1 MCFCLVTKI
10 KEEMKRKRG
19 AGKRKS
25 KKPSTGGSGEVFVE
39 PGYYSDRNEEN
50 DELVSR
56 TEIGTRAVHT
66 KLSGLHAVLDNQTT
80 NNETVSGAVAK
91 LARAISSSHVNPI
104 NDIVSQQRERVGQKE
119 PKSSHQEPVYNK
131 QELDAAHKVIKKI
144 MKMEAAAPFNAPV
157 DPIALGIPDYF
168 DIIDTPMDFRTICSK
183 LESGLK
189 YRNSEEVFKDVE
201 LIWDNCCKYNK
212 KGSLILELM
221 KRVKINFKRQW
232 TAAGLYRE
240 QSTATTGHLC
250 HNPQPCQVAVHM
262 DPGGSTISSS
272 APLQQ
277 HNWTVLKQRQ
287 YQKLSTCGTHNFE
300 PQEISYHCQCSL
312 NSGHLQPGLHQHDL
326 AAPQTSFAH
335 LHPGDLMN
343 GKCCSQRVS
352 EATPSLSHSC
362 QPPPSCSLM
371 ARHQQRGC
379 MHQSSLC
386 QLPPSQI
393 EGGTNSQSAGHS
405 CLPHREPTSNFT
417 KCDAFGL
424 GRDAED
430 RYHQQQCQ
438 MDSAHMQAYDPSAS
452 CMPVH
457 HLNQSTCQQLLSSHA
472 KGPRNSDCRGNL
484 QVPPPTILNGN
495 CTKHTTECPRPPVT
509 DDTSCRELNQIN
521 PIPEQSSS
529 MINIMACHPVEKTC
543 QNQPESSPS
552 EHLHSTAADNNF
564 FKRITR
570 GQTQIQC
577 QEQSSSM
584 MNSQKHQH
592 QENTCKIPTISP
604 ESQPLSPTADHNRKW
619 QRKSGGQ
626 EPTHGTA
633 FGGDRIPIPTNA
645 QGQPVGPHAQK
656 LVSFLGTLARNGH
669 FLPLTYLDWRHVPS
683 EKKKNMWEKVQL
695 RFDIDPTSKNWVL
708 QSLGRRWKDW
718 KSKLKTAHYY
728 PHQTDEARLADCDE
742 RILPDQWAAL
752 VKLWSTESAQK
763 NSATNRANRMKAK
776 YIHASGRKSFARIR
790 EEQRNRPDG
799 KELSR
804 AELFIL
810 TRTRK
815 DGKPV
820 NEASSEV
827 IKLQYRVNGQDTPQD
842 SNKQGDVLSQII
854 GSDKR
859 GRTRCIELGIE
870 LGPSYPPD
878 LGSPKPAC
886 SESTRMVSESDANA
900 EIRDLKEKMAVM
912 EKTCTQMVS
921 QMAALVSMVSSMH
934 KNTPD
939 RNVPDMVANTSSASD
954 HPAAQAVDTRPTT
967 RGASMR
973 QTRWSKRKI

>member
-1 MCFCLVTKI
+1 
-10 KEEMKRKRG
+10 MKRKRG

-131 QELDAAHKVIKKI
+131 QELDAAHK
-144 MKMEAAAPFNAPV
+144 
-157 DPIALGIPDYF
+157 
-168 DIIDTPMDFRTICSK
+168 
-183 LESGLK
+183 
-189 YRNSEEVFKDVE
+189 
-201 LIWDNCCKYNK
+201 
-212 KGSLILELM
+212 
-221 KRVKINFKRQW
+221 
-232 TAAGLYRE
+232 
-240 QSTATTGHLC
+240 
-250 HNPQPCQVAVHM
+250 
-262 DPGGSTISSS
+262 
-272 APLQQ
+272 
-277 HNWTVLKQRQ
+277 
-287 YQKLSTCGTHNFE
+287 
-300 PQEISYHCQCSL
+300 
-312 NSGHLQPGLHQHDL
+312 
-326 AAPQTSFAH
+326 
-335 LHPGDLMN
+335 
-343 GKCCSQRVS
+343 
-352 EATPSLSHSC
+352 
-362 QPPPSCSLM
+362 
-371 ARHQQRGC
+371 
-379 MHQSSLC
+379 
-386 QLPPSQI
+386 
-393 EGGTNSQSAGHS
+393 
-405 CLPHREPTSNFT
+405 
-417 KCDAFGL
+417 
-424 GRDAED
+424 
-430 RYHQQQCQ
+430 
-438 MDSAHMQAYDPSAS
+438 
-452 CMPVH
+452 
-457 HLNQSTCQQLLSSHA
+457 
-472 KGPRNSDCRGNL
+472 
-484 QVPPPTILNGN
+484 
-495 CTKHTTECPRPPVT
+495 
-509 DDTSCRELNQIN
+509 
-521 PIPEQSSS
+521 
-529 MINIMACHPVEKTC
+529 
-543 QNQPESSPS
+543 
-552 EHLHSTAADNNF
+552 
-564 FKRITR
+564 
-570 GQTQIQC
+570 
-577 QEQSSSM
+577 
-584 MNSQKHQH
+584 
-592 QENTCKIPTISP
+592 
-604 ESQPLSPTADHNRKW
+604 
-619 QRKSGGQ
+619 
-626 EPTHGTA
+626 
-633 FGGDRIPIPTNA
+633 
-645 QGQPVGPHAQK
+645 
-656 LVSFLGTLARNGH
+656 
-669 FLPLTYLDWRHVPS
+669 
-683 EKKKNMWEKVQL
+683 L

-752 VKLWSTESAQK
+752 VKLWSTESAQFSYEFLYLRLVNVIIKFITPQK

-827 IKLQYRVNGQDTPQD
+827 IKKLQYRVNGQDTPQD

-939 RNVPDMVANTSSASD
+939 RNVPDMVGSLKEQVANTSSASD

-973 QTRWSKRKI
+973 QVSTIFPLIECLLDAPGP

>member
-1 MCFCLVTKI
+1 MIQSL
-10 KEEMKRKRG
+10 G
-19 AGKRKS
+19 WQ
-25 KKPSTGGSGEVFVE
+25 
-39 PGYYSDRNEEN
+39 SDIRNEEN
-50 DELVSR
+50 ELESR
-56 TEIGTRAVHT
+56 IEIETRAVHA
-66 KLSGLHAVLDNQTT
+66 KLSGLHAGLDNPAA

-104 NDIVSQQRERVGQKE
+104 NDIVSQQRERIGQKE
-119 PKSSHQEPVYNK
+119 PKSSQQEPVYNK

-168 DIIDTPMDFRTICSK
+168 DIIDTPMDFGTICSK
-183 LESGLK
+183 LESV
-189 YRNSEEVFKDVE
+189 SS
-201 LIWDNCCKYNK
+201 
-212 KGSLILELM
+212 SLILELM

-250 HNPQPCQVAVHM
+250 HNPPPCQVAVHM
-262 DPGGSTISSS
+262 DPVGSTISSS
-272 APLQQ
+272 AHLQQ

-312 NSGHLQPGLHQHDL
+312 NSGQLQPGLHQHDL
-326 AAPQTSFAH
+326 APSQTSFAH

-352 EATPSLSHSC
+352 EANPSLSHSC
-362 QPPPSCSLM
+362 QPSPSCSLM
-371 ARHQQRGC
+371 PRHQERGC

-393 EGGTNSQSAGHS
+393 EGGTNSQSAGHLR
-405 CLPHREPTSNFT
+405 LPHREPTSNFT
-417 KCDAFGL
+417 KCDAFNL

-484 QVPPPTILNGN
+484 QVPPPTVLTGN

-509 DDTSCRELNQIN
+509 DDTGCRELNQIN

-529 MINIMACHPVEKTC
+529 MINIMACHPGEKTC

-552 EHLHSTAADNNF
+552 EHLHSTADNNF

-604 ESQPLSPTADHNRKW
+604 ESQPLSPTADHNRNW

-645 QGQPVGPHAQK
+645 QGLPVGPHAQK

-728 PHQTDEARLADCDE
+728 PHQTDEERLADCDE
-742 RILPDQWAAL
+742 RIFQISGQPLLNYGVPSQL
-752 VKLWSTESAQK
+752 
-763 NSATNRANRMKAK
+763 SATNRANRMKAK

-827 IKLQYRVNGQDTPQD
+827 I
-842 SNKQGDVLSQII
+842 
-854 GSDKR
+854 
-859 GRTRCIELGIE
+859 TR
-870 LGPSYPPD
+870 
-878 LGSPKPAC
+878 
-886 SESTRMVSESDANA
+886 R
-900 EIRDLKEKMAVM
+900 
-912 EKTCTQMVS
+912 
-921 QMAALVSMVSSMH
+921 
-934 KNTPD
+934 
-939 RNVPDMVANTSSASD
+939 
-954 HPAAQAVDTRPTT
+954 
-967 RGASMR
+967 
-973 QTRWSKRKI
+973 SKRNI

>member
-1 MCFCLVTKI
+1 
-10 KEEMKRKRG
+10 MKRKRG
-19 AGKRKS
+19 ARKRKS
-25 KKPSTGGSGEVFVE
+25 KKPSTGGAAEVVVE

-50 DELVSR
+50 DEFESR
-56 TEIGTRAVHT
+56 TDMETRAVHT
-66 KLSGLHAVLDNQTT
+66 KMSGQHVGLDNPE
-80 NNETVSGAVAK
+80 NNETVSGALAK
-91 LARAISSSHVNPI
+91 LARAISSSHVNPTC
-104 NDIVSQQRERVGQKE
+104 DRVSQQRERIGQKE

-131 QELDAAHKVIKKI
+131 QELDAAHSVIKKI
-144 MKMEAAAPFNAPV
+144 MKMEAAAAFNAPV

-168 DIIDTPMDFRTICSK
+168 DIIDTPMDFGTICSK

-201 LIWDNCCKYNK
+201 LIWDNCCKYNR

-221 KRVKINFKRQW
+221 KRVKNNFKRQW
-232 TAAGLYRE
+232 IAAGLYKE
-240 QSTATTGHLC
+240 QSTVTTGHLC
-250 HNPQPCQVAVHM
+250 HNPQPCQDAVHM
-262 DPGGSTISSS
+262 DPVASTISSS
-272 APLQQ
+272 AHLRQ
-277 HNWTVLKQRQ
+277 HDWTSLKQRQ
-287 YQKLSTCGTHNFE
+287 YQKLSTCGSHNFE

-312 NSGHLQPGLHQHDL
+312 NSGQLQPGLHQHDL
-326 AAPQTSFAH
+326 TPQQKTFVH
-335 LHPGDLMN
+335 LHPGDLMS
-343 GKCCSQRVS
+343 GKSCSQRVS
-352 EATPSLSHSC
+352 EASPSLLHSC
-362 QPPPSCSLM
+362 QPSPCCSLM
-371 ARHQQRGC
+371 GRYNQRGC
-379 MHQSSLC
+379 MHQSSLS
-386 QLPPSQI
+386 QLPPYRI
-393 EGGTNSQSAGHS
+393 EAGTSSHTAGHLH
-405 CLPHREPTSNFT
+405 LPHREPISTFT
-417 KCDAFGL
+417 KCDAFNL
-424 GRDAED
+424 GRDVED
-430 RYHQQQCQ
+430 RYQQQQCQ

-457 HLNQSTCQQLLSSHA
+457 HVNQSTCQQLLSSHA
-472 KGPRNSDCRGNL
+472 KGPRNSDCGGNL
-484 QVPPPTILNGN
+484 HIPPPTVSTGN
-495 CTKHTTECPRPPVT
+495 CTKHTTECLLPPVT
-509 DDTSCRELNQIN
+509 DNTGCRELNQIN

-529 MINIMACHPVEKTC
+529 MINIIASHPVEKTC

-552 EHLHSTAADNNF
+552 EHLHSTADNNF

-570 GQTQIQC
+570 GQTQMQC

-604 ESQPLSPTADHNRKW
+604 ESQPSPPTADHNRKI
-619 QRKSGGQ
+619 SGGQ
-626 EPTHGTA
+626 EPTDVAA
-633 FGGDRIPIPTNA
+633 FGGERIPVPTNA

-683 EKKKNMWEKVQL
+683 EKKKKMWEKVQL
-695 RFDIDPTSKNWVL
+695 KFDIDPACKNWVL

-728 PHQTDEARLADCDE
+728 PHETDEERLADCDE

-752 VKLWSTESAQK
+752 VKLWNTESAQK

-810 TRTRK
+810 TRTRR

-827 IKLQYRVNGQDTPQD
+827 IKKLQYQVNGQDTPRD
-842 SNKQGDVLSQII
+842 SNKQADVLSQII
-854 GSDKR
+854 GPDKR
-859 GRTRCIELGIE
+859 GRTRCIELG
-870 LGPSYPPD
+870 PSYYTPD
-878 LGSPKPAC
+878 LGGPVPAC
-886 SESTRMVSESDANA
+886 SESTRMVSESEANA

-912 EKTCTQMVS
+912 EQTCTQMVS

-939 RNVPDMVANTSSASD
+939 KNIPDTVANTSGASD
-954 HPAAQAVDTRPTT
+954 HPATQAVDTRPTT
-967 RGASMR
+967 HAASTR
-973 QTRWSKRKI
+973 QTRRSKRNI